1 MTINSAAI
9 ADISL
14 NDIFYDRVQ
23 MYLKNDAVLWG
34 LVQNY
39 TDRVIQ
45 GDVTV
50 DIPKLSGGT
59 AGNVPEDGS
68 EVASAGMGIGVD
80 ALALDQW
87 KQFSE
92 YIYDLARGK
101 TRANLDGY
109 FAEVAPSHLGDL
121 VEAAVYAQ
129 LKSVSAAAP
138 DHIQQLSGAGN
149 ILPTIGDIFTIAEL
163 LDDAKVPKTD
173 RYVAVGNAFKYALM
187 QDDNILDASKSMS
200 NSALVKGEFSEIA
213 GMKLVASNNVTAIEM
228 VGFHRSHVAFAWGKS
243 ISFEKERHASK
254 FRDFLSLSTNY
265 GAAVLDGGQRGVLFN
280 ATGA

>member
-1 MTINSAAI
+1 M
-9 ADISL
+9 
-14 NDIFYDRVQ
+14 F
-23 MYLKNDAVLWG
+23 LKNEAVLWG
-34 LVQNY
+34 LVTNY
-39 TDRVIQ
+39 SDRVVA

-59 AGNVPEDGS
+59 AGDIPEDGS

-80 ALALDQW
+80 SLALNQW

-92 YIYDLARGK
+92 YIYDKARMS
-101 TRANLDGY
+101 TRANLDAY

-129 LKSVSAAAP
+129 VKSASAAAP
-138 DHIQQLSGAGN
+138 DHIQQLSGTGN
-149 ILPTIGDIFTIAEL
+149 VIPTIGDLFTAAEL
-163 LDDAKVPKTD
+163 LDDAKVPKTE
-173 RYVAVGNAFKYALM
+173 RYAVMSNACKYALM
-187 QDDNILDASKSMS
+187 QDSNVLDASKSMS
-200 NSALVKGEFSEIA
+200 NEALVKGQFSEIA
-213 GMKLVASNNVTAIEM
+213 GIRLVATNNADADEM
-228 VGFHRSHVAFAWGKS
+228 VVFHRSHCAFACGKA

-265 GAAVLDGGQRGVLFN
+265 GAKVLDSGKRGVLFN